1 VSAPTSDPAAMTGV
15 GGPYFE
21 DLSVG
26 DTARSAPSLTLTA
39 GHAAVHQS
47 ILGDRLRLPLDAGL
61 SAQVLGAGAPLAHP
75 GLVCDV
81 SIGQSTVLTQRVVA
95 NLFYRGLAFRRAP
108 VIGDTLRTTTTV
120 TALRQNSRRPGRATT
135 GLAALHIVTVDQEDR
150 AVLDYWRCA
159 MLPLRDPEA
168 ETGHRDDLD
177 AISAALTPEVLR
189 QTTAGWDLGALR
201 AVAGPGAADLVAG
214 AEWTG
219 IGGSVV
225 SSAPELARLSLNIA
239 TAHHDQTASATA
251 RRLVYGGHTIG
262 IAAAHVGL
270 ALPDLATIVAWE
282 HCDHLAPVFEGD
294 TLFTDVTLERVEPLD
309 DGALVHV
316 RARVRAVREGESASS
331 EPTDVLDWRL
341 IAVHP

>member
-1 VSAPTSDPAAMTGV
+1 VTGASDPAAMTGV

-61 SAQVLGAGAPLAHP
+61 SARVLSAPAALAHP

-108 VIGDTLRTTTTV
+108 VIGDTLHTTTTV
-120 TALRQNSRRPGRATT
+120 TALRQNSRKPGRATT

-177 AISAALTPEVLR
+177 AISAVLTPEVLR
-189 QTTAGWDLGALR
+189 ETTAGWDLAPLR
-201 AVAGPGAADLVAG
+201 AAGGGGTVPAAGTA
-214 AEWTG
+214 WTG
-219 IGGSVV
+219 IGGSAVT
-225 SSAPELARLSLNIA
+225 SAPELARLSLNIA
-239 TAHHDQTASATA
+239 TAHHDRTASPAG

-262 IAAAHVGL
+262 IAAAHVAL
-270 ALPDLATIVAWE
+270 AVPDLATIVAWE

-294 TLFTDVTLERVEPLD
+294 TLFSDVTLERVEPLA

-316 RARVRAVREGESASS
+316 HVRVRAEREGAA
-331 EPTDVLDWRL
+331 EPSDVLDWRL
-341 IAVHP
+341 VGVHP